1 MIKKKKI
8 YLKKRSYLI
17 EENKLKN
24 KKNVEILK
32 MSLKDFINENTEHIP
47 GYICLGDKCREVLI
61 YKMAGYQNKDIANIL
76 HIKEK
81 TVKFHFTA
89 ICRILNE
96 LYFIDNKINQINKSV
111 VYLNMF
117 YQCIINKLQKKEI
130 KEEPKEESKEE
141 KLEKVE
147 EENINKL
154 PEGVK
159 YLDLQ

>member
-117 YQCIINKLQKKEI
+117 YNSLLKRISN
-130 KEEPKEESKEE
+130 KEEPKKETE
-141 KLEKVE
+141 EKVE
-147 EENINKL
+147 EEKPKEIEEKNIDKL
-154 PEGVK
+154 PIGVQ
-159 YLDLQ
+159 L